1 MIDKGL
7 LDEMFQKY
15 GWHKCRNEIDTV
27 SYTKFGKETE
37 YFEVRIDKSKVYVTI
52 PIKNSPYQFTTS
64 FNNYDE
70 ANNYIDLRFKDFV
83 L

>member
-1 MIDKGL
+1 MIYNVL
-7 LDEMFQKY
+7 LDEMFRKY
-15 GWHKCRNEIDTV
+15 GWHICKNEIDTI

-37 YFEVRIDKSKVYVTI
+37 YFEVRIDNSKVYVSI

-64 FNNYDE
+64 FDNYYE
-70 ANNYIDLRFKDFV
+70 ANNYIDLRFKDFI